1 MKWMDKNKLV
11 LASRSPR
18 RKELLE
24 QMGLDID
31 IVTPDVNETGEPGQS
46 PRNFVTVLS
55 EKKARYGMHQHEDA
69 WVIAADTIV
78 VKDNQILGKPR
89 DRENAIHML
98 EFMSGR
104 THSVFT
110 GYTVGHGTKRQM
122 ETHAV
127 ETQVLF
133 KTLTNTEILWYTDTD
148 EPYDKAGGYAVQGLG
163 AFMVQKICG
172 SYTNVVGLPVCEVIQ
187 TLKSLEAIQ
196 F

>member
-1 MKWMDKNKLV
+1 MDKNKLV

-24 QMGLDID
+24 QMGLAID
-31 IVTPDVNETGEPGQS
+31 IIPPDVDETGDPDQLPG
-46 PRNFVTVLS
+46 NFVSALS
-55 EKKARYGMHQHEDA
+55 EKKACYVMHQQADV

-78 VKDNQILGKPR
+78 VKNHQILGKPR
-89 DRENAIHML
+89 DRENANHMIGL
-98 EFMSGR
+98 LNGR

-110 GYTVGHGTKRQM
+110 GYTVGHGNRRQM

-127 ETQVLF
+127 ETQVRF
-133 KTLTNTEILWYTDTD
+133 KTLTKAEILWYTGTD

-163 AFMVQKICG
+163 AFMVKEICG
-172 SYTNVVGLPVCEVIQ
+172 SYTNVVGLPLCEVIQ
-187 TLKSLEAIQ
+187 TLKSLKAIQ